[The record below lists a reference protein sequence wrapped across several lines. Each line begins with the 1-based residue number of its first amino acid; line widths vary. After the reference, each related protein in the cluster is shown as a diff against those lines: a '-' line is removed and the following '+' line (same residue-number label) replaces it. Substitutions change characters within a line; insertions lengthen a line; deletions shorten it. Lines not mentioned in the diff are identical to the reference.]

1 MTAPLTIA
9 IDGPSGSGKS
19 SVSRAVAGRLGVGYL
34 DTGAM
39 YRALTWWCL
48 DRGIDLTDADAVAA
62 AARDLPLEIGTD
74 PAAPTVS
81 VGGTDVSEAIR
92 TTEVSTAVSAVATN
106 LEVRAVLQQLQRDLM
121 ARIAEQSGGVVAEGR
136 DITTVVAPDARVRVL
151 LTASEEA
158 RLRRRSAELHGTVDA
173 AAVEA
178 TRDQVVRRDRD
189 DSTVSTFTEAA
200 EGVVLARHLRARL
213 RRECRGRARRG
224 RRRDGGV
231 STGPGRQRLARHL
244 GHAILVLLYDT
255 RAAGRSNV
263 PATGPV
269 VIAANHT
276 GFLDG
281 ALVMTHGAAPE
292 PVPRA
297 RHDVRGVR
305 RVGAALERADP
316 DRPGPR

>member
-19 SVSRAVAGRLGVGYL
+19 SVSKAVARRLGVGYL

-48 DRGIDLTDADAVAA
+48 EQGLDLTDTDAVAA

-74 PAAPTVS
+74 PDAPTVS

-92 TTEVSTAVSAVATN
+92 ATRVSTAVSAVATN

-121 ARIAEQSGGVVAEGR
+121 ARIAGRAGGVVAEGR

-173 AAVEA
+173 ASVEA

-200 EGVVLARHLRARL
+200 EGVVLVDTSDLDFDESVEA
-213 RRECRGRARRG
+213 
-224 RRRDGGV
+224 
-231 STGPGRQRLARHL
+231 
-244 GHAILVLLYDT
+244 VLDVV
-255 RAAGRSNV
+255 AAETV
-263 PATGPV
+263 
-269 VIAANHT
+269 
-276 GFLDG
+276 
-281 ALVMTHGAAPE
+281 E
-292 PVPRA
+292 
-297 RHDVRGVR
+297 
-305 RVGAALERADP
+305 
-316 DRPGPR
+316 

>member
-19 SVSRAVAGRLGVGYL
+19 SVSRAVARRLGVGYL

-48 DRGIDLTDADAVAA
+48 KQGIDLTDTGAVADA
-62 AARDLPLEIGTD
+62 ARELPLEIGTD
-74 PAAPTVS
+74 PGAPTVS
-81 VGGTDVSEAIR
+81 VGGTDVGEAIR

-106 LEVRAVLQQLQRDLM
+106 LEVRAVLQGLQRDLM

-158 RLRRRSAELHGTVDA
+158 RLRRRSAELHGAVDE

-189 DSTVSTFTEAA
+189 DSTVSTFHEAA
-200 EGVVLARHLRARL
+200 EGVVLVDTSELDFDESVEA
-213 RRECRGRARRG
+213 
-224 RRRDGGV
+224 
-231 STGPGRQRLARHL
+231 
-244 GHAILVLLYDT
+244 VLDVV
-255 RAAGRSNV
+255 AAETV
-263 PATGPV
+263 
-269 VIAANHT
+269 
-276 GFLDG
+276 
-281 ALVMTHGAAPE
+281 E
-292 PVPRA
+292 
-297 RHDVRGVR
+297 
-305 RVGAALERADP
+305 
-316 DRPGPR
+316 

>member
-19 SVSRAVAGRLGVGYL
+19 SVSKAVARRLGVGYL

-48 DRGIDLTDADAVAA
+48 EQGLDLADTDAVAA

-74 PAAPTVS
+74 PDAPTVS

-92 TTEVSTAVSAVATN
+92 TTRVSTAVSAVATN
-106 LEVRAVLQQLQRDLM
+106 LEVRAVLQQLQRDLI
-121 ARIAEQSGGVVAEGR
+121 ARIAGRAGGVVAEGR

-158 RLRRRSAELHGTVDA
+158 RLRRRSAELHGTDDA
-173 AAVEA
+173 ASVEA

-200 EGVVLARHLRARL
+200 EGVVLIDTSDLDFDESVEA
-213 RRECRGRARRG
+213 
-224 RRRDGGV
+224 
-231 STGPGRQRLARHL
+231 
-244 GHAILVLLYDT
+244 VLDVV
-255 RAAGRSNV
+255 AAETV
-263 PATGPV
+263 
-269 VIAANHT
+269 
-276 GFLDG
+276 
-281 ALVMTHGAAPE
+281 E
-292 PVPRA
+292 
-297 RHDVRGVR
+297 
-305 RVGAALERADP
+305 
-316 DRPGPR
+316 

>member
-19 SVSRAVAGRLGVGYL
+19 SVSLAVARRLGVGYL

-48 DRGIDLTDADAVAA
+48 ERGIDVTDTDAVAA
-62 AARDLPLEIGTD
+62 AARELPLEIGTD

-81 VGGTDVSEAIR
+81 VGGTDVGEAIR

-106 LEVRAVLQQLQRDLM
+106 LEVRSVLQGLQRDLM
-121 ARIAEQSGGVVAEGR
+121 ARTGERRGGVVAEGR

-158 RLRRRSAELHGTVDA
+158 RLRRRSAELHGAVDD

-189 DSTVSTFTEAA
+189 DSTVSTFHEAA
-200 EGVVLARHLRARL
+200 EGVVLVDTSELDFDESVEA
-213 RRECRGRARRG
+213 
-224 RRRDGGV
+224 
-231 STGPGRQRLARHL
+231 
-244 GHAILVLLYDT
+244 VLDVV
-255 RAAGRSNV
+255 AAET
-263 PATGPV
+263 A
-269 VIAANHT
+269 
-276 GFLDG
+276 
-281 ALVMTHGAAPE
+281 E
-292 PVPRA
+292 
-297 RHDVRGVR
+297 
-305 RVGAALERADP
+305 
-316 DRPGPR
+316 